1 MKVKMSDKGGLSI
14 DRMAHTLM
22 EFSPTANTC
31 GSTVKDGYIAFYHED
46 RLYSVRH
53 IKSDAV
59 ILVYA
64 NNPYAAIEKCKMLGD
79 IENFHVPFDV
89 DKVIAELEE
98 LKTYKLDL
106 TDTMTEIMARGKSG
120 TYICLEDVIELLK
133 NNFSDTAEPPKT
145 D

>member
-1 MKVKMSDKGGLSI
+1 MRVKMSDKGGLSL

-22 EFSPTANTC
+22 EFRPIQNAS
-31 GSTVKDGYIAFYHED
+31 GVFKRDGYEAFYHED

-89 DKVIAELEE
+89 DKVIAELEN
-98 LKTYKLDL
+98 LDVHFDNDYSSENKEPML
-106 TDTMTEIMARGKSG
+106 LRREVF
-120 TYICLEDVIELLK
+120 DVINKYL
-133 NNFSDTAEPPKT
+133 SDGAEHAKLE
-145 D
+145 